1 MQEYQIE
8 LRIGETLQLGQYAV
22 TVVDIDGDNF
32 CFMIDGGD
40 DHGDFSGISEDSLN
54 LVGAV

>member
-8 LRIGETLQLGQYAV
+8 LRVGETLQLGQYAV

-32 CFMIDGGD
+32 CFLIDGGD
-40 DHGDFSGISEDSLN
+40 DHGEFSGVPEEN
-54 LVGAV
+54 LEFAGAV